1 MLMAWCISHI
11 IAYWTVSLSLAL
23 LSLANSSLSQTLGPS
38 TPPGSIFE
46 PQLAQSL
53 LRDEDIEIGTCTE
66 TPLGCCWH
74 ICVPLATMAPHS
86 STLAWKIP
94 WMEQPGGLQSM
105 GSLRVGH
112 DCLVNL
118 TQLLCYM
125 WFLTQSKCQS
135 WLLTNPNVVNSSS
148 AAPLATSK
156 HLSDQVRRPTVWGFY
171 SSCYL
176 VFVTSC
182 SAVQSTFY
190 FWKSSHHWIISRFH
204 SGNCM
209 YSLFC

>member
-1 MLMAWCISHI
+1 MSPLKGPLREEGPFLGVVQPCQIQSG
-11 IAYWTVSLSLAL
+11 VSRVWAR
-23 LSLANSSLSQTLGPS
+23 
-38 TPPGSIFE
+38 FVH
-46 PQLAQSL
+46 
-53 LRDEDIEIGTCTE
+53 
-66 TPLGCCWH
+66 PLPW
-74 ICVPLATMAPHS
+74 PH
-86 STLAWKIP
+86 AFFFA
-94 WMEQPGGLQSM
+94 
-105 GSLRVGH
+105 VYN
-112 DCLVNL
+112 LVNL

-135 WLLTNPNVVNSSS
+135 WLLTNPNVVNSNS

-156 HLSDQVRRPTVWGFY
+156 HLSDQIRRPTVWGFY

-209 YSLFC
+209 YSLFCQCTQTLWY